1 MNTVIMSNLTKLE
14 INALDITGNNYM
26 TWAVGAKMHLR
37 GNGLLETIDSSKTVS
52 DEKKAK
58 AMIFLRHH
66 IHDGLKDEYITK
78 EDPCDLWKSLKER
91 FDHQKYVILPKAK
104 HEWIHLRFQD
114 YKSVSEF
121 NSAMFGI
128 TLRMMLCGEKI
139 SDYDMI
145 EKTLST
151 FHPENVILQQQYRVS
166 GYTRYSEL
174 MQVLLVAEQNN
185 QLVTLN
191 HQARPTGSAP
201 FPEANVAS
209 SSYDNRRGRGRGRG
223 GNRYHGRGRG
233 RGRRF
238 RPYDE
243 RDNKNFHENERNEK
257 GQDDKRQTGTV
268 CYRCSM
274 KSHWVRTCRTPKHL
288 ADLYR
293 ESQKGKEKGRGETNF
308 ISDEPGP
315 SFHGLNDDTHLD
327 VSDFLVEPESIDE

>member
-1 MNTVIMSNLTKLE
+1 
-14 INALDITGNNYM
+14 
-26 TWAVGAKMHLR
+26 MHLR
-37 GNGLLETIDSSKTVS
+37 GNRLLETIDSSKTVS

-58 AMIFLRHH
+58 TMIFLRHH

-128 TLRMMLCGEKI
+128 TSRMMLCGEKI

-151 FHPENVILQQQYRVS
+151 FHPENVIMQQQYRVNV
-166 GYTRYSEL
+166 YTRYSEL

-233 RGRRF
+233 RGKRF

-243 RDNKNFHENERNEK
+243 RNNKDFHENERNEK
-257 GQDDKRQTGTV
+257 G
-268 CYRCSM
+268 
-274 KSHWVRTCRTPKHL
+274 
-288 ADLYR
+288 
-293 ESQKGKEKGRGETNF
+293 
-308 ISDEPGP
+308 
-315 SFHGLNDDTHLD
+315 
-327 VSDFLVEPESIDE
+327 

>member
-1 MNTVIMSNLTKLE
+1 
-14 INALDITGNNYM
+14 
-26 TWAVGAKMHLR
+26 MHLR
-37 GNGLLETIDSSKTVS
+37 GKWLLETIDSSKTVS

-66 IHDGLKDEYITK
+66 IHDGLQDEYITK

-128 TLRMMLCGEKI
+128 TSRMMLCGEKI

-223 GNRYHGRGRG
+223 GNRYH
-233 RGRRF
+233 
-238 RPYDE
+238 
-243 RDNKNFHENERNEK
+243 
-257 GQDDKRQTGTV
+257 
-268 CYRCSM
+268 
-274 KSHWVRTCRTPKHL
+274 